1 MPFDFKK
8 EERTLYQPP
17 RTPGI
22 LTVPPMNFLAVR
34 GGETQTKRAG
44 RINRPSSCCTVLL
57 LH

>member
-8 EERTLYQPP
+8 EERALYQPP

-22 LTVPPMNFLAVR
+22 LTVPPMNFLA
-34 GGETQTKRAG
+34 G
-44 RINRPSSCCTVLL
+44 RINRPSSSCMVLL